1 MDTDDA
7 LMTPKN
13 HENLTLETV
22 KARARDLVPFL
33 RDRAAATEANRA
45 VLPETVEALHE
56 AGLTRI
62 CQPARFGGYEL
73 GWDAPVELGRILAAA
88 CPSTAWLISIVG
100 PHSAYIGRFPLEA
113 QEEVWADAKG
123 AVLAGATVAR
133 GGTIRREGDGLR
145 IDGQFS
151 FASGI
156 DHAPWGFV
164 IGTVEDDGDAVT
176 CLMPRADFDIADTW
190 HVSGM
195 RGTGTKDIVAKNAF
209 VPPHLFIKTRD
220 LVAPDPPGAAH
231 SDSELYWVEYV
242 PYVATTLMGPV
253 LGAAEGALN
262 AYTEST
268 RARIG
273 AMFGDRPADSLA
285 VQLRLAES
293 AAEFRAAELL
303 VESQMT
309 YLRERAAAHE
319 PVAPEKKIEFGRDR
333 AYATRLCVASAH
345 RLVQQ
350 MGASGLYDSN
360 PVQRFFRDL
369 SAMSAQF
376 GIGWDRNMAPA
387 GRLMLGLDDDAQHFW
402 KT

>member
-1 MDTDDA
+1 MNAPRTQ
-7 LMTPKN
+7 PP
-13 HENLTLETV
+13 TLETV
-22 KARARDLVPFL
+22 KDRARALVPML
-33 RDRAAATEANRA
+33 RDQAAATEANRS
-45 VLPETVEALHE
+45 VLPETVAALHE

-73 GWDAPVELGRILAAA
+73 SWDAPLELGRILAGA
-88 CPSTAWLISIVG
+88 CPSTAWLVSIVG

-113 QEEVWADAKG
+113 QEAVWADSKG
-123 AVLAGATVAR
+123 AILAGATVSR

-145 IDGQFS
+145 VNGQFG
-151 FASGI
+151 FASGV

-164 IGTVEDDGDAVT
+164 IGTVEDDGAAVT
-176 CLMPRADFDIADTW
+176 CLLPRANFDIADTW
-190 HVSGM
+190 HVAGM
-195 RGTGTKDIVAKNAF
+195 RGTGTKDMVVKDTY
-209 VPPHLFIKTRD
+209 VPPHLFIETRD
-220 LVAPDPPGAAH
+220 LVVPDPPGAAH
-231 SDSELYWVEYV
+231 SDSELYWVEYA

-253 LGAAEGALN
+253 LGAAEGALT

-268 RARIG
+268 KARIG
-273 AMFGDRPADSLA
+273 AMFGDRPADSMS

-303 VESQMT
+303 VDAQMD
-309 YLRERAAAHE
+309 YLREHVTTRGA
-319 PVAPEKKIEFGRDR
+319 VSSEKQIEFGRDR
-333 AYATRLCVASAH
+333 AYATRLCVSLTH

-369 SAMSAQF
+369 SAMAAQF

-387 GRLMLGLDDDAQHFW
+387 GRQMLGIDNGAQHFW

>member
-1 MDTDDA
+1 
-7 LMTPKN
+7 MTAPAAPPPS
-13 HENLTLETV
+13 LETL
-22 KARARDLVPFL
+22 KDRARSLVPML
-33 RDRAAATEANRA
+33 RDQAGATEANRS
-45 VLPETVEALHE
+45 VIPETVAALHD

-73 GWDAPVELGRILAAA
+73 SWDAPVDLGRILAAA
-88 CPSTAWLISIVG
+88 CPSTAWLVSIVG

-113 QEEVWADAKG
+113 QEEVWADGKG
-123 AVLAGATVAR
+123 AIMAGATVSR
-133 GGTIRREGDGLR
+133 GGTIRRDGDGLR
-145 IDGQFS
+145 VEGQFG

-176 CLMPRADFDIADTW
+176 CLIPRRDFEIADTW
-190 HVSGM
+190 HVAGM
-195 RGTGTKDIVAKNAF
+195 RGTGTKDMVVKDAY

-220 LVAPDPPGAAH
+220 LVVPNPPGAAH
-231 SDSELYWVEYV
+231 SESELFWVEYA
-242 PYVATTLMGPV
+242 PFVATTLMGPV
-253 LGAAEGALN
+253 LGAAEGALA

-268 RARIG
+268 KARIG
-273 AMFGDRPADSLA
+273 AMFGDKPADSLS

-293 AAEFRAAELL
+293 AAEIRAAQVLI
-303 VESQMT
+303 ESQMDT
-309 YLRERAAAHE
+309 LRDHVATRE
-319 PVAPEKKIEFGRDR
+319 PMPSELQIDFGRDR
-333 AYATRLCVASAH
+333 AFATRLCVTAVH

-387 GRLMLGLDDDAQHFW
+387 GRQMLGIDNGAQHFW

>member
-1 MDTDDA
+1 MNTANPQPPSLDV
-7 LMTPKN
+7 
-13 HENLTLETV
+13 V
-22 KARARDLVPFL
+22 KERARRLLPML
-33 RDRAAATEANRA
+33 RDQAAATEANRS
-45 VLPETVEALHE
+45 VVPETVEALHD

-73 GWDAPVELGRILAAA
+73 SWDAPVDLGRILASA
-88 CPSTAWLISIVG
+88 CPSTAWLVSIVG

-113 QEEVWADAKG
+113 QEAVWADSKG
-123 AVLAGATVAR
+123 AILAGATVSR
-133 GGTIRREGDGLR
+133 GGTMRREGDGLR
-145 IDGQFS
+145 VAGQFG
-151 FASGI
+151 FASGV

-164 IGTVEDDGDAVT
+164 IGTVEDDGAAVT
-176 CLMPRADFDIADTW
+176 CLIPRADFDIADTW
-190 HVSGM
+190 HVAGM
-195 RGTGTKDIVAKNAF
+195 RGTGTKDMVVKDAY
-209 VPPHLFIKTRD
+209 VPPHLFIETRD
-220 LVAPDPPGAAH
+220 LVVPNPPGAAH
-231 SDSELYWVEYV
+231 SDSELYWVEYA

-253 LGAAEGALN
+253 LGAAEGALT
-262 AYTEST
+262 AYTDST
-268 RARIG
+268 KSRIG
-273 AMFGDRPADSLA
+273 AMFGDKPADSLS

-303 VESQMT
+303 VESQMA
-309 YLRERAAAHE
+309 YLRDHVARRE
-319 PVAPEKKIEFGRDR
+319 PVSAEKQIEFGRDR
-333 AYATRLCVASAH
+333 AYATRLCVTSVH

-387 GRLMLGLDDDAQHFW
+387 GRQMLGIDNGAQHFW